1 MKAKAPAL
9 EVRPLTPERWPDLE
23 AVFMARGCSVARNCW
38 CMYYRVSG
46 RESGLLSAERGRQNK
61 RAMRKLVEAGPP
73 PGLIGYRDGVPIGWI
88 SLGPREHFAKL
99 EKSPV
104 MKPVD
109 DAKVWSVI
117 CFVVPSPYRG
127 EGVAKALLDGARAWA
142 KKQGAKILEA
152 YPIDKEGRGDD
163 QNYWFG
169 TRSMF
174 DAAGFEEV
182 ARRKPTRP
190 VMRLRLSR

>member
-1 MKAKAPAL
+1 MKARGTRLTL
-9 EVRPLTPERWPDLE
+9 EPLTPERWPDLE
-23 AVFMARGCSVARNCW
+23 AVFMARGCSVARSCW
-38 CMYYRVSG
+38 CMYYRMSG
-46 RESGLLSAERGRQNK
+46 RESGLLDAERARRNK
-61 RAMRKLVEAGPP
+61 RAMRKLVAAGPP
-73 PGLIGYRDGVPIGWI
+73 PGLIGYRDGVPVGWI

-109 DAKVWSVI
+109 DAKVWSVL
-117 CFVVPSPYRG
+117 CFVVPSEFRG
-127 EGVAKALLDGARAWA
+127 QGVARALLDGAKAWA
-142 KKQGAKILEA
+142 RKHGAKLLEA
-152 YPIDKEGRGDD
+152 YPIDKPGRGDD